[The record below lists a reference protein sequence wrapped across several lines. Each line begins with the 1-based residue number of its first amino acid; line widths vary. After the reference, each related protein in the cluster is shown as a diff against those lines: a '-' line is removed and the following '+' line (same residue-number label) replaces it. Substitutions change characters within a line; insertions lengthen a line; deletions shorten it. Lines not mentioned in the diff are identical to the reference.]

1 MMNTP
6 DGYSAR
12 IRLNGI
18 TYSFRGEL
26 SCDSFKAKLTTNE
39 GRIRLVIEPLRELI
53 FEELT
58 VSADINIERGQR
70 IFMNGYQS
78 WTDSREFEPH
88 EKMRGLHGIP
98 AAAVKK
104 YSFDRYGDYGFVRYP
119 NKAGEFHGFTYAY
132 LKDGGDYL
140 LFGSADESIGFTLI
154 RLSVS
159 GRRVS
164 FSRECEGAVFSQ
176 KFTAVDIAVLQG
188 TDSEVFDSWFGIMGI
203 TPPAA
208 KPLRGYT
215 SWYRHYQNI
224 SQEKLSHDLD
234 AIVAGGAETDIFQID
249 DGYQTAVG
257 DWLSVDDE
265 KFPDGM
271 AEMSRKIHENG
282 LLSGLWLAPF
292 VCEEDSEIFR
302 EHKGWLL
309 RGSDG
314 EPVRAGCNW
323 SGSYALDFYN
333 EEVRRYLRHV
343 FSTVL
348 GEWGF
353 DLVKLD
359 FLYAVC
365 IIPQL
370 GKSRGQ
376 VMNEAMDFL
385 RECVGDKLIL
395 GCGVPLASAFGRAD
409 YCRIGCDVGLDW
421 NDNPVMQMTHRE
433 RVSTK
438 NSMLNSVFRRQLNGR
453 AFLNDPDVFLL
464 RDDGLKLTGC
474 QKQALTVVNNL
485 FGSVWFTSD
494 DVSSYSEKAKRTRH
508 SGELMRKAEVV
519 SVDMC
524 GGDVDIDIRLGG
536 KPVGLT
542 LTADGILKKRY

>member
-1 MMNTP
+1 MNTP
-6 DGYSAR
+6 TGYSAR

-26 SCDSFKAKLTTNE
+26 SCDSFSARLGTEDGKVTLTVN
-39 GRIRLVIEPLRELI
+39 PLRELT

-58 VSADINIERGQR
+58 VVTDLDIERGQR

-78 WTDSREFEPH
+78 WTDSRELEPH

-98 AAAVKK
+98 KMAVDK
-104 YSFDRYGDYGFVRYP
+104 YSFDRYGDYGFVTYP
-119 NKAGEFHGFTYAY
+119 NKPGDFHGFTYAY
-132 LKDGGDYL
+132 IKDGGDYM
-140 LFGSADESIGFTLI
+140 LFGSADESIGFTVI

-159 GRRVS
+159 GRRIS
-164 FSRECEGAVFSQ
+164 FSRECEGAAFSQ
-176 KFTAVDIAVLQG
+176 EFRAVDIAVLQG
-188 TDSEVFDSWFGIMGI
+188 ADSEVFDEWFGIMGI
-203 TPPAA
+203 TPPTA
-208 KPLRGYT
+208 KPLTGYT
-215 SWYRHYQNI
+215 SWYRHYQDI
-224 SQEKLSHDLD
+224 SQQKLTHDLD
-234 AIVAGGAETDIFQID
+234 AITASGKQTDIFQID

-257 DWLSVDDE
+257 DWLSVDGG

-271 AEMSRKIHENG
+271 AKLSDEIHSKG
-282 LLSGLWLAPF
+282 LMSGLWLAPF
-292 VCEEDSEIFR
+292 VCEEDSEIYR

-309 RGSDG
+309 RGNDG

-333 EEVRRYLRHV
+333 DEVRRYLRQV

-348 GEWGF
+348 DEWGF

-385 RECVGDKLIL
+385 RECVGDRLIL
-395 GCGVPLASAFGRAD
+395 GCGVPLAAAFGRVD

-438 NSMLNSVFRRQLNGR
+438 NSMLNTIFRRQLNGR
-453 AFLNDPDVFLL
+453 AFLNDPDVYLL
-464 RDDGLKLTGC
+464 RDDNIKLAGC
-474 QKQALTVVNNL
+474 QKQALSVINNL

-494 DVSSYSEKAKRTRH
+494 DVSRYTDTAKRTWH
-508 SGELMRKAEVV
+508 SGELMRQAEVI

-524 GGDVDIDIRLGG
+524 GGSVDIDLTLNS
-536 KPVGLT
+536 KPFGLT
-542 LTADGILKKRY
+542 LTADGKLIKRY